1 MCVIALSVKHILPT
15 YFSIGID
22 LCFVSSDTKSKIM
35 IIRWHTITVE
45 NNWDKTPLIAYK
57 LKLSK
62 LKKKTKTERKTKKQ
76 KLFNYHPK

>member
-22 LCFVSSDTKSKIM
+22 LCFVSNDTKSKII

-62 LKKKTKTERKTKKQ
+62 KNKKK
-76 KLFNYHPK
+76 KLSKHHPK